1 MKPSER
7 RALEAEKRAQKE
19 AAEREKALENQAE
32 KAEKARS
39 KSNTEAKTDAAEET
53 ERVNMNAEYRK
64 LPKEEIEVKGDGYH
78 RESFFGNHVKLIT
91 FIISAV
97 LVFTVIGPWG
107 IDQLVAKSRADIYGE
122 EVENRIDLTV
132 DGVITLADMGEEL
145 LWETL
150 ANLNYTD
157 YSFEKEGIT
166 THIRE
171 YSVKGTNLV
180 LRVGGTEKG
189 AVREYK
195 LVGTDLVI
203 YRKVEASL
211 PAAPEYVRLIDYNTG
226 DFIEDIRKDD
236 VRAFIYSHTK

>member
-19 AAEREKALENQAE
+19 ALEREKELEKRSARAESYSDHNSEPGYRE
-32 KAEKARS
+32 KADS
-39 KSNTEAKTDAAEET
+39 
-53 ERVNMNAEYRK
+53 ERINDDAEYQK
-64 LPKEEIEVKGDGYH
+64 IPKGDIDVKGDGYH

-91 FIISAV
+91 FIVSAV

-107 IDQLVAKSRADIYGE
+107 IDQLVAKSRAEIYGE
-122 EVENRIDLTV
+122 EVENKIDLTV
-132 DGVITLADMGEEL
+132 DGVITLADMGEDL
-145 LWETL
+145 LWETF

-189 AVREYK
+189 TVREYK
-195 LVGTDLVI
+195 LSGTDVVI
-203 YRKVEASL
+203 YRKVETSL
-211 PAAPEYVRLIDYNTG
+211 PASPEYVRLIDYNTG
-226 DFIEDIRKDD
+226 EFVEDIRKDD
-236 VRAFIYSHTK
+236 VRAFIYAHTN